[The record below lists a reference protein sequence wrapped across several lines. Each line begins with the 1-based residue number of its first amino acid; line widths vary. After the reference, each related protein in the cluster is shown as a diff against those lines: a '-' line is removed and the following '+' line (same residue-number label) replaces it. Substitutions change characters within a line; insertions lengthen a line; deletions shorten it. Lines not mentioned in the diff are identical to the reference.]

1 MSRKNVEVV
10 VHINET
16 LNKLGINK
24 LESQLSKER
33 GIEKVHINSM
43 RQHLMMVDYSPE
55 NVNMRQVLGYVNNNG
70 VHAKLIGGI

>member
-1 MSRKNVEVV
+1 MPRKNIEVV

>member
-1 MSRKNVEVV
+1 MSRKNIEVV

-16 LNKLGINK
+16 LNKPSISS
-24 LESQLSKER
+24 LESKLSKEH
-33 GIEKVHINSM
+33 GIEKVHINPV

-70 VHAKLIGGI
+70 LHAKLIGGI